1 MSYAHDW
8 VPASKRRSRNVPN
21 QLLSCRTL
29 KTEVQAIRLDRC
41 ECARE
46 VGVGE
51 ATAHR
56 PVASADGLAR
66 RGGHG
71 AVEAVAVGVRSGR
84 FRWPAMKKC
93 GEKKQLGKAARPSF
107 RRVTN
112 FYQVATMLPHSEPDL
127 GWLVPCLPHFVPRKL
142 VGWVPFRRTPP
153 PPHSPAPARRA
164 LE

>member
-8 VPASKRRSRNVPN
+8 VPASKRHSRNAPN

-29 KTEVQAIRLDRC
+29 KTEVQATMLDRC

-56 PVASADGLAR
+56 PVPSADGLAQ

-71 AVEAVAVGVRSGR
+71 AVEAVAVGVRAGR

-93 GEKKQLGKAARPSF
+93 GEKKRLEK
-107 RRVTN
+107 VVIN
-112 FYQVATMLPHSEPDL
+112 
-127 GWLVPCLPHFVPRKL
+127 W
-142 VGWVPFRRTPP
+142 VGAFCVC
-153 PPHSPAPARRA
+153 AVC
-164 LE
+164 